1 MRLLAPLFFLLCIT
15 AHAQL
20 HHYPV
25 DIATLPDWMG
35 TLVTGSKPKK
45 SAKAEGK
52 PLHTNAFIG
61 TWTVETNRG
70 RRIEYWGDAH
80 RMVLREFTAAR
91 DLQKATLLDLQHNV
105 KIVTS
110 HWGGGQSSAK
120 VEDLYIPQAG
130 YFHDIWNDSIT
141 ATGRSEN
148 ILGHLCHEYWGTSN
162 GRDSSWYW
170 TTTAYPQLFSDMN
183 VWASWLTQGE
193 LEHLLA
199 FADRNAKAALRVRWG
214 KHLYGAPSGGME
226 FIAITPGKVPMP
238 ELPNMAGAQLTE
250 ERLAWINNISTGRLP
265 AWMRAFLGS
274 LPPHSLPLDYT
285 PPAVDRSLPDNRF
298 IGTLTAETPTMHIGA
313 SGRDGARDTTHS
325 VATYSYW
332 ADARRAVL
340 ILNDPDDEGYLL
352 YAVDLDHD
360 VVMATH
366 NEGHSFVIPKVEITT
381 LEEVGLKE
389 FGRGLELDFT
399 PQGQYRTILG
409 RKCELYTTSE
419 RFLSHFMIPK
429 DSVTNPVFDM
439 RNWMVQR
446 MGQKFKDLMFF
457 GLADKPMPMAVMGT
471 HLTSYKPGK
480 AKPPVVDLSK
490 YIVRDHRLLDQRR
503 RDPVYEPVEEITSF
517 DDMHIAVE
525 PAVGPDE
532 ERVWRGNRNMV
543 EASPDVMLTDDP
555 DGATMPPPQR
565 DAAKPMVEMPALEGP
580 RVGSGT
586 GGSSGRAELNPFME
600 GVMMRQTNRFVG
612 TAVLL
617 YSLRRND
624 GSTSK
629 WTVHYASD
637 STRMVMVSRAEEA
650 LPNEHTRAYLLDRK
664 AARETMYGLGADSTI
679 TPRNAELKRYFL
691 STLAPAWPDTVLAG
705 TRKLLDRNCEKR
717 LYETATTHR
726 TSWVDSHTPSLFHDV
741 VGARKYWGGIEII
754 LLGGMVTGTAPG
766 MPMEVDYTYQGGDH
780 LFMKVIELK
789 PGPVDPKVFEID
801 KNSWRQ
807 IR

>member
-250 ERLAWINNISTGRLP
+250 ERLA
-265 AWMRAFLGS
+265 
-274 LPPHSLPLDYT
+274 
-285 PPAVDRSLPDNRF
+285 
-298 IGTLTAETPTMHIGA
+298 
-313 SGRDGARDTTHS
+313 
-325 VATYSYW
+325 
-332 ADARRAVL
+332 
-340 ILNDPDDEGYLL
+340 
-352 YAVDLDHD
+352 
-360 VVMATH
+360 
-366 NEGHSFVIPKVEITT
+366 
-381 LEEVGLKE
+381 
-389 FGRGLELDFT
+389 
-399 PQGQYRTILG
+399 
-409 RKCELYTTSE
+409 
-419 RFLSHFMIPK
+419 
-429 DSVTNPVFDM
+429 
-439 RNWMVQR
+439 
-446 MGQKFKDLMFF
+446 
-457 GLADKPMPMAVMGT
+457 
-471 HLTSYKPGK
+471 
-480 AKPPVVDLSK
+480 
-490 YIVRDHRLLDQRR
+490 
-503 RDPVYEPVEEITSF
+503 
-517 DDMHIAVE
+517 
-525 PAVGPDE
+525 
-532 ERVWRGNRNMV
+532 
-543 EASPDVMLTDDP
+543 
-555 DGATMPPPQR
+555 
-565 DAAKPMVEMPALEGP
+565 
-580 RVGSGT
+580 
-586 GGSSGRAELNPFME
+586 
-600 GVMMRQTNRFVG
+600 
-612 TAVLL
+612 
-617 YSLRRND
+617 
-624 GSTSK
+624 
-629 WTVHYASD
+629 
-637 STRMVMVSRAEEA
+637 
-650 LPNEHTRAYLLDRK
+650 
-664 AARETMYGLGADSTI
+664 
-679 TPRNAELKRYFL
+679 
-691 STLAPAWPDTVLAG
+691 
-705 TRKLLDRNCEKR
+705 
-717 LYETATTHR
+717 
-726 TSWVDSHTPSLFHDV
+726 
-741 VGARKYWGGIEII
+741 
-754 LLGGMVTGTAPG
+754 
-766 MPMEVDYTYQGGDH
+766 
-780 LFMKVIELK
+780 
-789 PGPVDPKVFEID
+789 
-801 KNSWRQ
+801 
-807 IR
+807 